1 MQEIKIGRSSS
12 NNIVLKDSSVSRL
25 HASIIIDNN
34 YIYVVDHGSTNGTF
48 INGMKVKG
56 RRALT
61 EGDILKVGNCL
72 VPWKN
77 MIRSV
82 HEEKTTNERRTDNRE
97 AEAGNNQYL
106 QAKKSNSS
114 TVLIGL
120 IATALLVLVLFLTDS
135 TPARWVK
142 YIIAP
147 AKPSVVENSKEDE
160 EMPELFGDYKHKVKA
175 KIINNGSDGYVK
187 IRTVV
192 KDCDGTFNRESKVF
206 IKRGE
211 TYDYEMIFDEVNANG
226 CGKAKSEISTTAAY

>member
-25 HASIIIDNN
+25 HASIIVDNHD
-34 YIYVVDHGSTNGTF
+34 IYVVDHGSTNGTF

-56 RRALT
+56 RRALK

-82 HEEKTTNERRTDNRE
+82 DEEKTTNERRPNNRE
-97 AEAGNNQYL
+97 AEVGNNPYL
-106 QAKKSNSS
+106 QPKKSNSS

-120 IATALLVLVLFLTDS
+120 IAAGLLVVILFLTDS

-147 AKPSVVENSKEDE
+147 AKPSVVANSKEDE
-160 EMPELFGDYKHKVKA
+160 EILDLVDYKHKVKA

-187 IRTVV
+187 IQTVV
-192 KDCDGTFNRESKVF
+192 KDCDGTFKRESKVF
-206 IKRGE
+206 IKKGE
-211 TYDYEMIFDEVNANG
+211 TYDYEMIFEEVNANG
-226 CGKAKSEISTTAAY
+226 CGKAKSEISTTATY

>member
-25 HASIIIDNN
+25 HASIIIENHDI
-34 YIYVVDHGSTNGTF
+34 YIVDHGSTNGTF
-48 INGMKVKG
+48 INGMRVKG
-56 RRALT
+56 RRTLT

-77 MIRSV
+77 MIRDV

-97 AEAGNNQYL
+97 ADFGNNPYSQS
-106 QAKKSNSS
+106 KKSNSS

-120 IATALLVLVLFLTDS
+120 IAVGLLVVILFLTDS

-147 AKPSVVENSKEDE
+147 AKPSVVANSKEDE

-187 IRTVV
+187 IQTVV
-192 KDCDGTFNRESKVF
+192 KDCDGSFNRESKVF
-206 IKRGE
+206 IKKGE
-211 TYDYEMIFDEVNANG
+211 TYEYEMIFEEVNANG
-226 CGKAKSEISTTAAY
+226 CGKAKSEISTTATY

>member
-25 HASIIIDNN
+25 HASIIVDNHD
-34 YIYVVDHGSTNGTF
+34 IYVVDHGSTNGTF

-56 RRALT
+56 RRALK

-82 HEEKTTNERRTDNRE
+82 HEEKTTNERRPNNRE
-97 AEAGNNQYL
+97 AEVGNNPYL
-106 QAKKSNSS
+106 QPKKSNSS

-120 IATALLVLVLFLTDS
+120 IAAGLLVVILFLTDS

-147 AKPSVVENSKEDE
+147 AKPSVVANSKEDE
-160 EMPELFGDYKHKVKA
+160 EILDLVDYKHKVKA

-187 IRTVV
+187 IQTVV
-192 KDCDGTFNRESKVF
+192 KDCDGTFKRESKVF
-206 IKRGE
+206 IKKGE
-211 TYDYEMIFDEVNANG
+211 TYDYEMIFEEVNANG
-226 CGKAKSEISTTAAY
+226 CGKAKSEISTTATY